1 MAVSG
6 KQSRWGSFL
15 SQAVAGVESRLDNIL
30 ADPEEARAQDASA
43 TSAASPAGSASVE
56 PTTTIQQ
63 QSSKQLA
70 LPAKPSPGNS
80 RSSST
85 NRTNDRLQ
93 ARLAQAMSGKG
104 TPSRPASRGAAS
116 PRSSVDQVSRTSIE
130 RPSTDIRIE
139 AKAEDGAAFLE
150 STAEAPPSVAESS
163 GCASE
168 TAGPA
173 STEPPVRDVDQNEAL
188 DNGESR
194 PNEDLSQLSAQLE
207 PAEDST
213 PIPTASA
220 SSDSAELTRQLE
232 ESKARHQEEIQE
244 YIERIDSIQ
253 SKLQYLSKSAAD
265 AAKTSALSAPA
276 GSNERKLAEKDEKI
290 ALLMEEGQKLSTNE
304 HKLRTTIKKLRAQI
318 GETDKKVEELK
329 KTRDKALSDAET
341 LRARLNGSE
350 ETERRREEAKRATAA
365 LQKEVDALKKDNAK
379 KDEAYRRLEQEWNH
393 KTEQA
398 ESTQREAMNKTLATE
413 RQKQKILEDTN
424 SNIRAEK
431 DAAVEKARQEEIEW
445 REKLDRAV
453 ERGRKTEDEL
463 KLELQS
469 MEGKLEAMRT
479 AAEEASSGSG
489 GEAQVKI
496 FRQIETL
503 QSQYASARENWQGI
517 EASLLAK
524 AANLERERDE
534 AQRRESE
541 MRKKA
546 RDAAVRSRHLEEE
559 LQDVQPSLS
568 SVRQELKACRNEL
581 TTLQV
586 LYKDSQAALEETRME
601 LEKATQNI
609 IEREDFVEA
618 ERRQWVD
625 EVAGATSK
633 SQQSQPD
640 SPLLSAQR
648 AYSSDMMGL
657 GILGKSRRSQAPGSI
672 PDSIAEIKSP
682 IRRLS
687 GQPPLRI
694 RESSYAGSALL
705 PTPFSPFEP
714 SNEPPQLPSPPAA
727 ERENGVSDTIPSS
740 PRQVAQD
747 MVSVST
753 VAAGPS
759 VQLVERMSAAIRRLE
774 AEKVT
779 AKEEM
784 ARVCSQR
791 DEARADMVSLMKEL
805 EETKAVAAKVSQLE
819 DEVSH
824 IDSRYQTTLEML
836 GEKSELV
843 EELRAD
849 VEDVKA
855 MYRELVERTVK

>member
-6 KQSRWGSFL
+6 KQTRWGSFL

-30 ADPEEARAQDASA
+30 ADPDEARAQDASA

-56 PTTTIQQ
+56 PTTTKQQ

-70 LPAKPSPGNS
+70 PAKPSPSNS

-104 TPSRPASRGAAS
+104 TSSRPASRGAAS
-116 PRSSVDQVSRTSIE
+116 PRSSVDQGSRPSIE
-130 RPSTDIRIE
+130 RRSTDVRIE
-139 AKAEDGAAFLE
+139 TKAEDGAAIFE
-150 STAEAPPSVAESS
+150 STAEVPPSVAESS
-163 GCASE
+163 ECASE

-173 STEPPVRDVDQNEAL
+173 FTEPSVVNQNEAL
-188 DNGESR
+188 NNKDSR
-194 PNEDLSQLSAQLE
+194 SNEDLSQLSGQLE

-220 SSDSAELTRQLE
+220 SSDSAELARQLE
-232 ESKARHQEEIQE
+232 ESKVRHQEEIQE

-341 LRARLNGSE
+341 LRARLNGPE
-350 ETERRREEAKRATAA
+350 ETEKRREEAKRATAA

-379 KDEAYRRLEQEWNH
+379 KDDAYRRLEQELKN

-398 ESTQREAMNKTLATE
+398 EYTQREAMNKALATE
-413 RQKQKILEDTN
+413 RQKQKILEETN
-424 SNIRAEK
+424 SNLRAEK
-431 DAAVEKARQEEIEW
+431 DAAVERARQEQIEW

-524 AANLERERDE
+524 AANLEKERDE

-559 LQDVQPSLS
+559 LQDVQPSLTT
-568 SVRQELKACRNEL
+568 VRQELKACRDEL

-586 LYKDSQAALEETRME
+586 LYKDSQASLEETRRE
-601 LEKATQNI
+601 LEKARQNI
-609 IEREDFVEA
+609 VEREDPVEA

-633 SQQSQPD
+633 GQQSQPD
-640 SPLLSAQR
+640 SPLLSAPR
-648 AYSSDMMGL
+648 TYSSDMMGL

-672 PDSIAEIKSP
+672 PDSIAETKSP

-687 GQPPLRI
+687 GQPSLRI
-694 RESSYAGSALL
+694 KESSYAGSVLL

-714 SNEPPQLPSPPAA
+714 SSEPPQLPSPPAA

-784 ARVCSQR
+784 ARVCGQR

-819 DEVSH
+819 DEVSQ

>member
-1 MAVSG
+1 M
-6 KQSRWGSFL
+6 
-15 SQAVAGVESRLDNIL
+15 
-30 ADPEEARAQDASA
+30 
-43 TSAASPAGSASVE
+43 
-56 PTTTIQQ
+56 
-63 QSSKQLA
+63 
-70 LPAKPSPGNS
+70 PGNS

-173 STEPPVRDVDQNEAL
+173 STEPPVRDADQNEAL

-194 PNEDLSQLSAQLE
+194 PNEDLSQLSGQLE
-207 PAEDST
+207 PTEDST

-318 GETDKKVEELK
+318 VETDKKVEELK

-379 KDEAYRRLEQEWNH
+379 KDEAYRRLEQEWKH

-546 RDAAVRSRHLEEE
+546 RDA
-559 LQDVQPSLS
+559 
-568 SVRQELKACRNEL
+568 
-581 TTLQV
+581 
-586 LYKDSQAALEETRME
+586 
-601 LEKATQNI
+601 
-609 IEREDFVEA
+609 
-618 ERRQWVD
+618 
-625 EVAGATSK
+625 
-633 SQQSQPD
+633 
-640 SPLLSAQR
+640 
-648 AYSSDMMGL
+648 
-657 GILGKSRRSQAPGSI
+657 
-672 PDSIAEIKSP
+672 
-682 IRRLS
+682 
-687 GQPPLRI
+687 
-694 RESSYAGSALL
+694 
-705 PTPFSPFEP
+705 
-714 SNEPPQLPSPPAA
+714 
-727 ERENGVSDTIPSS
+727 
-740 PRQVAQD
+740 
-747 MVSVST
+747 
-753 VAAGPS
+753 
-759 VQLVERMSAAIRRLE
+759 
-774 AEKVT
+774 
-779 AKEEM
+779 
-784 ARVCSQR
+784 
-791 DEARADMVSLMKEL
+791 VSLICNRPHL
-805 EETKAVAAKVSQLE
+805 QICS
-819 DEVSH
+819 
-824 IDSRYQTTLEML
+824 Y
-836 GEKSELV
+836 
-843 EELRAD
+843 
-849 VEDVKA
+849 
-855 MYRELVERTVK
+855 